1 MLTQD
6 KTASINAKAIADALF
21 DMYDIRRQARVN
33 GFDLLPKDDGSIFVI
48 GDCISNVIDILETLE
63 ENNNE

>member
-6 KTASINAKAIADALF
+6 KISDALF
-21 DMYDIRRQARVN
+21 DMYDIRRQARVS
-33 GFDLLPKDDGSIFVI
+33 GFNLLPKDPDGSIFVI

>member
-6 KTASINAKAIADALF
+6 KIADALC
-21 DMYDIRRQARVN
+21 DMYDIRSQSIVS
-33 GFDLLPKDDGSIFVI
+33 GFNLLPKDSDGSIFVI

-63 ENNNE
+63 ENEND